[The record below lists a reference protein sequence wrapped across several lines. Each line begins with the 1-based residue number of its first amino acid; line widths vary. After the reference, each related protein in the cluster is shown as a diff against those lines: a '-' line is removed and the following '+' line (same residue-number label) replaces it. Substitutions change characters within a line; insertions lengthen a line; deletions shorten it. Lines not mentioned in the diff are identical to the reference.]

1 MAAERHSRKMFLR
14 SACRFLV
21 WAGERD
27 RTDAVEGSLRQV
39 YAELGGMIGARH
51 KSERH
56 MLFEGDGPKGGFR
69 YTIAG
74 QRKPRLAERRS
85 SERLRLS
92 AQVCRHGRQVQT
104 MNMAGTIAAQLTVL
118 GEIPRGQP
126 VRRNWR
132 ERRRKA
138 GRVREQTAQFARR
151 KSSGC
156 GLSGGR
162 RPLAPRTHPSIRRRS

>member
-1 MAAERHSRKMFLR
+1 MRYGCCAALPTKLLR
-14 SACRFLV
+14 SACRSLV
-21 WAGERD
+21 WADELD

-39 YAELGGMIGARH
+39 YAELGGMIGGSH
-51 KSERH
+51 K
-56 MLFEGDGPKGGFR
+56 
-69 YTIAG
+69 
-74 QRKPRLAERRS
+74 AERCMLSTRS
-85 SERLRLS
+85 
-92 AQVCRHGRQVQT
+92 
-104 MNMAGTIAAQLTVL
+104 AGMVGTVDMGIEIAAQLTVL
-118 GEIPRGQP
+118 GEIPRERP

-162 RPLAPRTHPSIRRRS
+162 CPLAPRTHPSIRRRS